1 VPSFPL
7 RWTKDRASLTWDGAS
22 LTLSTTTPVTTLTV
36 EARSSREDPR
46 FECAAIRA
54 VGVELVA
61 EVQAAIREGDAL
73 RRVDPPRDRPSR
85 PRIFGFGGRG
95 SSTPGAWILGR
106 IVRLSARRGDL
117 PFEEL
122 LANGLPE
129 DHGLSDEVAAAL
141 IEAVRA
147 LAPLACPC
155 GSGAETFDQHGALER
170 LSGPVQHPDAPVTH
184 QASAGRCRLC
194 GGCWILLES
203 GDSHYDFRY
212 TVSAPQ
218 GPDASA

>member
-1 VPSFPL
+1 VPTVPL
-7 RWTKDRASLTWDGAS
+7 RWTKDRASLTWDDAA
-22 LTLSTTTPVTTLTV
+22 LTLTTATATLTV
-36 EARSSREDPR
+36 DARTVRDDPR

-61 EVQAAIREGDAL
+61 EVLAAIREGGAL
-73 RRVDPPRDRPSR
+73 RRVAPPRDRPSR
-85 PRIFGFGGRG
+85 TRIFGFGGRG

-106 IVRLSARRGDL
+106 VVRLSAHRGDIR
-117 PFEEL
+117 FEEL

-129 DHGLSDEVAAAL
+129 GHGLSDDVATALLEAA
-141 IEAVRA
+141 RA

-184 QASAGRCRLC
+184 QASAGRCTVC
-194 GGCWILLES
+194 GGCWVLLES
-203 GDSHYDFRY
+203 GDSHYDFHY

-218 GPDASA
+218 GPDASD